1 MQAFSST
8 RIRLTD
14 SFLALREIF
23 LANPN
28 TAIALAIEPDSLPN
42 AITSLIHPRCAAS
55 VQEYKDG
62 IAYAL
67 KQFDLPNVVQ
77 YIDAGNGNWLGWDP
91 NVGKH
96 NLLFVFVWVE
106 SSRTSTPRFF
116 H

>member
-1 MQAFSST
+1 VCNVGLQLDKNSAN
-8 RIRLTD
+8 ILP
-14 SFLALREIF
+14 FLALREIF

-28 TAIALAIEPDSLPN
+28 TAIALALEPDSLPN
-42 AITSLIHPRCAAS
+42 AITSLLHPRCAAS

-96 NLLFVFVWVE
+96 P
-106 SSRTSTPRFF
+106 SSRRFR
-116 H
+116 

>member
-1 MQAFSST
+1 
-8 RIRLTD
+8 
-14 SFLALREIF
+14 
-23 LANPN
+23 
-28 TAIALAIEPDSLPN
+28 
-42 AITSLIHPRCAAS
+42 LIHPRCAAS

-96 NLLFVFVWVE
+96 QSSLCVRMGEIIWDFDSQVFLLI
-106 SSRTSTPRFF
+106 S
-116 H
+116 